1 MTSTMNDVAKAAG
14 VSAMTVSNV
23 LNGRGRVG
31 ASTRD
36 RVESAA
42 AELGYSLNLTAR
54 HLREGRTHTIALVVP
69 QLDHAY
75 FGELAVRFDRL
86 LQPSG
91 RHLVVE
97 QTLARPEA
105 ERSALDFAR
114 LRLYD
119 GVLMSVV
126 SLHPDEVAHLRP
138 GVPVVMLGEQEIP
151 DRFDHVRMSN
161 FEGARLATAHMLQ
174 TGSRRIAILGGAH
187 DHDETSGMARTR
199 TRGWRAAY
207 RDAGAAVPEDLIVP
221 LPAPTAQLGYDA
233 VQRLLA
239 DRADLDG
246 VFAVTDS
253 LATGVLS
260 ALSETSLRVPAD
272 VQVIG
277 FDDLEASRFTV
288 PPLSTI
294 SPGDEVMAT
303 EALRLLDRLIDA
315 SPDAPPTR
323 EHLTAPASLVV
334 RGTTR

>member
-1 MTSTMNDVAKAAG
+1 MTSTMHDVAKAAG

-31 ASTRD
+31 ETTRE

-42 AELGYSLNLTAR
+42 ADLGYSLNLTAR
-54 HLREGRTHTIALVVP
+54 HLREGRTHTIALIVP

-75 FGELAVRFDRL
+75 FGELAARFDRL

-97 QTLARPEA
+97 QTRAHPEA
-105 ERSALDFAR
+105 ERSALSPAR

-126 SLHPDEVAHLRP
+126 GLRPEEVAGIQP
-138 GVPVVMLGEQEIP
+138 SVPVVMLGEQDIP

-174 TGSRRIAILGGAH
+174 KGSRRIVLLGGAR
-187 DHDETSGMARTR
+187 DQDDTSGMARRR
-199 TRGWRAAY
+199 TRGWRAAHH
-207 RDAGAAVPEDLIVP
+207 DAGASVPEELIVP
-221 LPAPTAQLGYDA
+221 LATPTAQLGYDA
-233 VQRLLA
+233 IQQLLA
-239 DRADLDG
+239 DRVDFDG
-246 VFAVTDS
+246 VFAVTDA

-260 ALSETSLRVPAD
+260 ALSQTSLRVPED

-277 FDDLEASRFTV
+277 FDDLDSSRFTV

-294 SPGDEVMAT
+294 APGDEQMAA
-303 EALRLLDRLIDA
+303 EALRLLDRLIEA
-315 SPDAPPTR
+315 SPEDPPAR
-323 EHLTAPASLVV
+323 EHLTAPVSLIE